1 MSDFNLKNTK
11 TLSRELY
18 KSDFYR
24 YIPNS
29 LATVNNNNSNIS
41 IHIPREDTYISL
53 QISYILIDFEVTH
66 DDNTRNIDGN
76 EISLVNLGPIALFSE
91 AKITT
96 HSGKYLEKLEKLHT
110 VSLMHKLLS
119 SCHDTTDLLYDFD
132 SNIARRR
139 EELTNFKE
147 AGEKGIFY
155 NRIRLIDIFG
165 FADQD
170 KITYGLG
177 YNLTLK
183 RNSDNDGIHRANAV
197 ANGKM
202 VIKDISWY
210 VEKYTP
216 NLDNQQLIADQLLSE
231 TPTELYYE
239 ERSEYRKKIPN
250 DGLFTFEVG
259 IENSKN
265 IPSWIIIGFMADE
278 KFDSQLHDNN
288 NIFDWLPISQAVCRI
303 GSERYPGN
311 YINLNYPRN
320 NFHEAY
326 YQIENFFPKH
336 SEDRIMKPFIG
347 PNSFRRFYNLYV
359 FEINNQKDHIAAQ
372 PKTIDFKFYNA
383 RGFDVGDYTA
393 FALVLT
399 NRLISISSDGKRMF
413 DII

>member
-24 YIPNS
+24 YIPSS
-29 LATVNNNNSNIS
+29 LATVNNNNSNIT
-41 IHIPREDTYISL
+41 INIPREDSYISL
-53 QISYILIDFEVTH
+53 QNSYILIDFEVTRN
-66 DDNTRNIDGN
+66 DDTKYVDAN
-76 EISLVNLGPIALFSE
+76 EISLVNLGPVALFSE
-91 AKITT
+91 GKLTT
-96 HSGKYLEKLEKLHT
+96 HSGKHLENIENLHT

-119 SCHDTTDLLYDFD
+119 SSHDTNDILYGFD
-132 SNIARRR
+132 SNVARRR
-139 EELTNFKE
+139 QELTNNKE
-147 AGEKGIFY
+147 PGEKGTFY

-183 RNSDNDGIHRANAV
+183 RNSNNNIIHRIAAIAHAKV
-197 ANGKM
+197 
-202 VIKDISWY
+202 VIKDIAWY
-210 VEKYTP
+210 VEKFTP
-216 NLDNQQLIADQLLSE
+216 NLENQQLIADQLLSE

-239 ERSEYRKKIPN
+239 ERTVFRKKISN
-250 DGLFTFEVG
+250 DGLWTFELG
-259 IENSKN
+259 IESGKN
-265 IPSWIIIGFMADE
+265 IPSWVIIGFMADN
-278 KFDSQLHDNN
+278 KFDSQLHDNSV
-288 NIFDWLPISQAVCRI
+288 FDWLPISQAVCRI
-303 GSERYPGN
+303 GSEKYPGD

-326 YQIENFFPKH
+326 YQIENFFLKH
-336 SEDRIMKPFIG
+336 TEDRTMKPFIG
-347 PNSFRRFYNLYV
+347 PNSFRRSYNLYV
-359 FEINNQKDHIAAQ
+359 FDITNQKEHIAAQ
-372 PKTIDFKFYNA
+372 PIIVDFKFYNV
-383 RGFDVGDYTA
+383 RDVNVRDHTA